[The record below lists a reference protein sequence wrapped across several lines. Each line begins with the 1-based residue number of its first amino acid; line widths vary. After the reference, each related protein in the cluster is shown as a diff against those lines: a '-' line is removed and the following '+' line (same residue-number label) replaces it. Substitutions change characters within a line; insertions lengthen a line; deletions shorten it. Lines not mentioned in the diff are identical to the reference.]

1 MPDPLEALLRIR
13 CENDLVLRLQAI
25 VEDQYSQDRK
35 SRSVSAF
42 ARDALWERVLAEE
55 KARGIGPAGNASLN
69 EAAREGDSG
78 DKTISA
84 GRLTGETLV
93 QQMAREKLAE
103 QKPRKPPGR
112 GARLRRS

>member
-25 VEDQYSQDRK
+25 VEDQYRRDRK

-55 KARGIGPAGNASLN
+55 KNRGIGPAGNALLN
-69 EAAREGDSG
+69 ETGSTAGTGDRAIKPALVVAAGL
-78 DKTISA
+78 A
-84 GRLTGETLV
+84 
-93 QQMAREKLAE
+93 QKLARAKLHPKAPAHAA
-103 QKPRKPPGR
+103 KPTGSKG
-112 GARLRRS
+112 

>member
-25 VEDQYSQDRK
+25 VEDQYRKDRK

-55 KARGIGPAGNASLN
+55 KARGIGPAGTALLN
-69 EAAREGDSG
+69 EASHTDSS
-78 DKTISA
+78 DKAVSQ
-84 GRLTGETLV
+84 GRLTANV
-93 QQMAREKLAE
+93 IAQQAAKERLKNRKAPGHDA
-103 QKPRKPPGR
+103 PR
-112 GARLRRS
+112 RRS